1 MVDDEEKLMTKNFI
15 FVLFFGLL
23 FTIAAC
29 GETLQNEI
37 RQVGLQPVKTGT
49 KLIDFTLESLD
60 GDMIKL
66 SSHKGKVV
74 FLNFWATWCP
84 PCKEEMPS
92 MQKLYDHFKD
102 QGLEMIAVDLQEDKT
117 AVRKFFDEYNLT
129 FTAALDKNGRVG
141 SQYGAR
147 NIPTMYIIDRD
158 GFVIAGVIGG
168 KDWYTPEMIG
178 FFESLLKS
186 RM

>member
-1 MVDDEEKLMTKNFI
+1 MMKNFV

-49 KLIDFTLESLD
+49 KLIDFELESLD
-60 GDMIKL
+60 GEMIKL
-66 SSHKGKVV
+66 SSYKDKVV

-84 PCKEEMPS
+84 PCIAEMPS

-102 QGLEMIAVDLQEDKT
+102 RDFEMIAVDLQEDKT
-117 AVRKFFDEYNLT
+117 AVKKFFD
-129 FTAALDKNGRVG
+129 K
-141 SQYGAR
+141 
-147 NIPTMYIIDRD
+147 
-158 GFVIAGVIGG
+158 
-168 KDWYTPEMIG
+168 
-178 FFESLLKS
+178 
-186 RM
+186 